1 MVVTATEECYCYTV
15 MSCADLQGGGG
26 SVGVGWGVPDPLAK
40 FKFP

>member
-15 MSCADLQGGGG
+15 MSCADLQGGGQW
-26 SVGVGWGVPDPLAK
+26 GVGWGVPDPLAK

>member
-26 SVGVGWGVPDPLAK
+26 SVGGGVGGSRPPCK
-40 FKFP
+40 I